1 MAPFSWSFALAA
13 AAGAGVSAL
22 EAAGGGVMVVA
33 AAGEA
38 VPLARGPAQA
48 AAKANPTASASLQKD
63 GATRHDPRRI
73 SDCILSDAP
82 SAAVR
87 AAPLFLNPDV
97 LHRFQLA

>member
-33 AAGEA
+33 AAGE
-38 VPLARGPAQA
+38 